1 MTDDHIARV
10 VADVDV
16 LAADLYLDGSAR
28 AALDLI
34 RSHSWISLIASERLI
49 NETTTLIEQLGS
61 QALAEHWAAKI
72 QQRTT
77 IVEHP
82 PRDHPALASAIRGN
96 AAHLLSHDPKLSS
109 AKTGVALQ
117 SHGHTSVKP
126 PDAFVRLFD
135 PQTAYEHITGTEY
148 PGPDH
153 PPRT

>member
-16 LAADLYLDGSAR
+16 LAADLFLDESAR
-28 AALDLI
+28 AALDI
-34 RSHSWISLIASERLI
+34 VRSHSWITLLASESLI
-49 NETTTLIEQLGS
+49 NETTTLIEQRS
-61 QALAEHWAAKI
+61 SNTLAERWAHKI
-72 QQRTT
+72 QQLTT

-96 AAHLLSHDPKLSS
+96 AAHVLSHDPTMSS
-109 AKTGVALQ
+109 AQTGAALQ
-117 SHGHTSVKP
+117 SHGNISVKP

-148 PGPDH
+148 PGPDR